1 MNYENV
7 KDALKEL
14 VALNNPNTTFGK
26 VSTIIDSGAKTGER
40 KFELKDLQ
48 ESNYELLANVCDLL
62 GMSEIY
68 LDDWKIEKDGKK
80 SKRKKPKQSLD
91 FRVTRNRSNVI
102 SFDFGCEGWGS
113 RWHFILKVKCHC
125 AHSLHIVKWFINLSC

>member
-14 VALNNPNTTFGK
+14 VILNDPNTTLLK
-26 VSTIIDSGAKTGER
+26 VSTTIDSGLKTSER

-68 LDDWKIEKDGKK
+68 LND
-80 SKRKKPKQSLD
+80 
-91 FRVTRNRSNVI
+91 
-102 SFDFGCEGWGS
+102 
-113 RWHFILKVKCHC
+113 
-125 AHSLHIVKWFINLSC
+125 

>member
-14 VALNNPNTTFGK
+14 VTLNDPNTTFDK
-26 VSTIIDSGAKTGER
+26 VSTITDSGVKINRR

-62 GMSEIY
+62 GMSDICLE
-68 LDDWKIEKDGKK
+68 
-80 SKRKKPKQSLD
+80 S
-91 FRVTRNRSNVI
+91 
-102 SFDFGCEGWGS
+102 
-113 RWHFILKVKCHC
+113 
-125 AHSLHIVKWFINLSC
+125 

>member
-14 VALNNPNTTFGK
+14 VALNTPGTT
-26 VSTIIDSGAKTGER
+26 
-40 KFELKDLQ
+40 FELKDLQ

-68 LDDWKIEKDGKK
+68 LDDWGLGYE
-80 SKRKKPKQSLD
+80 
-91 FRVTRNRSNVI
+91 
-102 SFDFGCEGWGS
+102 
-113 RWHFILKVKCHC
+113 
-125 AHSLHIVKWFINLSC
+125 

>member
-14 VALNNPNTTFGK
+14 VVLNTPGTTFGK
-26 VSTIIDSGAKTGER
+26 VSTVIDSGLKIDER
-40 KFELKDLQ
+40 KFKLKDLQ

-68 LDDWKIEKDGKK
+68 LDD
-80 SKRKKPKQSLD
+80 
-91 FRVTRNRSNVI
+91 
-102 SFDFGCEGWGS
+102 
-113 RWHFILKVKCHC
+113 
-125 AHSLHIVKWFINLSC
+125 

>member
-14 VALNNPNTTFGK
+14 VTLNDPNTTFDK
-26 VSTIIDSGAKTGER
+26 VSTITDSGVKINRR

-62 GMSEIY
+62 GVSDIY
-68 LDDWKIEKDGKK
+68 LE
-80 SKRKKPKQSLD
+80 S
-91 FRVTRNRSNVI
+91 
-102 SFDFGCEGWGS
+102 
-113 RWHFILKVKCHC
+113 
-125 AHSLHIVKWFINLSC
+125 

>member
-14 VALNNPNTTFGK
+14 VSLNNPGTTFVK
-26 VSTIIDSGAKTGER
+26 VSTIIDSRAKIDTRE
-40 KFELKDLQ
+40 FELKDLQ

-68 LDDWKIEKDGKK
+68 LE
-80 SKRKKPKQSLD
+80 
-91 FRVTRNRSNVI
+91 
-102 SFDFGCEGWGS
+102 EEE
-113 RWHFILKVKCHC
+113 
-125 AHSLHIVKWFINLSC
+125 

>member
-14 VALNNPNTTFGK
+14 VTLNDPNTTFDK
-26 VSTIIDSGAKTGER
+26 VSTITDSGVKINRT

-62 GMSEIY
+62 GMSDIY
-68 LDDWKIEKDGKK
+68 LE
-80 SKRKKPKQSLD
+80 S
-91 FRVTRNRSNVI
+91 
-102 SFDFGCEGWGS
+102 
-113 RWHFILKVKCHC
+113 
-125 AHSLHIVKWFINLSC
+125 

>member
-14 VALNNPNTTFGK
+14 VTLNDPNTTFDK
-26 VSTIIDSGAKTGER
+26 VSTITDSGMKINRR

-62 GMSEIY
+62 GMSDIY
-68 LDDWKIEKDGKK
+68 LE
-80 SKRKKPKQSLD
+80 S
-91 FRVTRNRSNVI
+91 
-102 SFDFGCEGWGS
+102 
-113 RWHFILKVKCHC
+113 
-125 AHSLHIVKWFINLSC
+125 

>member
-7 KDALKEL
+7 RDALEEL
-14 VALNNPNTTFGK
+14 VSLNNPGTTFVK
-26 VSTIIDSGAKTGER
+26 VSTIIDSGAKIDTR

-68 LDDWKIEKDGKK
+68 LDE
-80 SKRKKPKQSLD
+80 
-91 FRVTRNRSNVI
+91 
-102 SFDFGCEGWGS
+102 EE
-113 RWHFILKVKCHC
+113 
-125 AHSLHIVKWFINLSC
+125 

>member
-14 VALNNPNTTFGK
+14 VSLNNPGTTFVK
-26 VSTIIDSGAKTGER
+26 VSTIIDAGAKIDTR

-68 LDDWKIEKDGKK
+68 LDE
-80 SKRKKPKQSLD
+80 
-91 FRVTRNRSNVI
+91 
-102 SFDFGCEGWGS
+102 EE
-113 RWHFILKVKCHC
+113 
-125 AHSLHIVKWFINLSC
+125 

>member
-14 VALNNPNTTFGK
+14 ITLNDPNTTFDK
-26 VSTIIDSGAKTGER
+26 VSTITDSGVKINRR

-62 GMSEIY
+62 GMSDIY
-68 LDDWKIEKDGKK
+68 LE
-80 SKRKKPKQSLD
+80 S
-91 FRVTRNRSNVI
+91 
-102 SFDFGCEGWGS
+102 
-113 RWHFILKVKCHC
+113 
-125 AHSLHIVKWFINLSC
+125 

>member
-14 VALNNPNTTFGK
+14 VTLNDPNTTFDK
-26 VSTIIDSGAKTGER
+26 VSTITDSGAKINRR

-62 GMSEIY
+62 GMSYIY
-68 LDDWKIEKDGKK
+68 LE
-80 SKRKKPKQSLD
+80 S
-91 FRVTRNRSNVI
+91 
-102 SFDFGCEGWGS
+102 
-113 RWHFILKVKCHC
+113 
-125 AHSLHIVKWFINLSC
+125 

>member
-14 VALNNPNTTFGK
+14 VTLNDPNTTF
-26 VSTIIDSGAKTGER
+26 ER
-40 KFELKDLQ
+40 TFELKDLQ

-68 LDDWKIEKDGKK
+68 LDD
-80 SKRKKPKQSLD
+80 
-91 FRVTRNRSNVI
+91 
-102 SFDFGCEGWGS
+102 
-113 RWHFILKVKCHC
+113 
-125 AHSLHIVKWFINLSC
+125 